1 MTIKVALE
9 HRTSYSFDRPTK
21 IYPHVVRLRPA
32 PHSRTPI
39 EAYSLNVEPGEH
51 FLNWQQDAFSNY
63 LARLVFPQ
71 PSTSLSITVGLIA
84 DLTAINPFDFFV
96 EDWAEHYGF
105 EYPDDLRRDLEVYL
119 RPIGVTEGEFAGA
132 PVHPEVA
139 EFAARHKPI
148 RRTRVIDFLV
158 AINQAVCDAVGY
170 TVRLEAGVQT
180 PEHTLESAMGSCR
193 DSAWL
198 LVALLRELGLA
209 ARFVSGYLVQLT
221 SDVKPID
228 GPSGPD
234 ADFTDLHAWA
244 EVYLPGAGWVGLDP
258 TSGLFAGEG
267 HIPLAAT
274 PHPSGA
280 APITGA
286 TGPCHATLDFSNT
299 VTRFHEDPRVTL
311 PYTPEQWDRVN
322 ALGAMVDER
331 MRRNDVRL
339 TMGGEPTF
347 VSVDDQTA
355 PEWTTAAD
363 GPHKRLLASRLAER
377 LKDDYAP
384 QGLVQRSQGKWYPG
398 EPLPRW
404 QIEIV
409 WRKDG
414 EPVWRDPSLLAD
426 PWPTQEAAA
435 AAIETETY
443 GSDPATLD
451 AAPARKLL
459 SAFAETLGLP
469 GEQVMPAYEDPLVRM
484 REIAGLPPGDPG
496 SDPTLPAARK
506 LAQAEF
512 DVDLE
517 ALEEGDEEELAPESD
532 SVERRRKLL
541 ARLDAAVTDPCAYV
555 LPLNRSEDGTAW
567 QSAVWTLR
575 RGRIVLTPGTSPAGL
590 RLPLNSLS
598 WGPAPTLYEA
608 DPSAS
613 YDALPADPAEALGL
627 TVKAVDPA
635 QFLPRTALVAEVRNG
650 VTHVFLPP
658 TSTGE
663 EFLALVG
670 LVERAAAA
678 SSTPVVVEGYGP
690 PSDPRL
696 ASLSVTPD
704 PGVIEVNVQPTASFA
719 EQSELLESLYEHARH
734 VRLGTETFDLD
745 GSHGGTGG
753 GNHITLGGTTP
764 ADSPLLRR
772 PDLLVSML
780 TYWQRHPSLSYL
792 FSGKFIGTTSQA
804 PRVDEGRESALYEL
818 EIAFAEIDRLAAAAV
833 DPRGTGPKGAHSADE
848 PEANA
853 PNPWVTDR
861 ALRHLLT
868 DITGNTHRAEFC
880 IDKLYSPDSVR
891 GRLGLLELRAF
902 EMPPHH
908 RMAMVQ
914 SLLVR
919 CLVSWFWEKPHRA
932 RLIRH
937 GADLHGKHLLPHY
950 VIQDIALVAE
960 ELREAGYP
968 FETAWLDPFTEFRF
982 PRLGTVQIRDQEIE
996 LRGAIEPWNT
1006 LGEESTATGTARY
1019 VDSSVERVQVRV
1031 LGGEDDRYLLT
1042 CNGFPVP
1049 LRSTGRTGERVA
1061 GIRFRAWQPPSALH
1075 PSISIDTPLTF
1086 DLVDTVNGRSVG
1098 GATYH
1103 VVHPGGRAYDR
1114 PPVNAVEA
1122 ESRRNGRFEAS
1133 GHTSGTVDVGLLR
1146 ERQARQAIDFGIP
1159 GILDLRRARTV
1170 LR

>member
-1 MTIKVALE
+1 M
-9 HRTSYSFDRPTK
+9 
-21 IYPHVVRLRPA
+21 
-32 PHSRTPI
+32 
-39 EAYSLNVEPGEH
+39 
-51 FLNWQQDAFSNY
+51 
-63 LARLVFPQ
+63 FPE

-119 RPIGVTEGEFAGA
+119 RPVGVTEGEFAGA

-484 REIAGLPPGDPG
+484 RELAGLPPGDPG
-496 SDPTLPAARK
+496 SDPTARRP
-506 LAQAEF
+506 
-512 DVDLE
+512 E
-517 ALEEGDEEELAPESD
+517 AGPGG
-532 SVERRRKLL
+532 VRRRP
-541 ARLDAAVTDPCAYV
+541 RGP
-555 LPLNRSEDGTAW
+555 RGG
-567 QSAVWTLR
+567 R
-575 RGRIVLTPGTSPAGL
+575 RGGAGTGVRLGGTPTETARPARRRGHRPV
-590 RLPLNSLS
+590 RL
-598 WGPAPTLYEA
+598 
-608 DPSAS
+608 
-613 YDALPADPAEALGL
+613 
-627 TVKAVDPA
+627 
-635 QFLPRTALVAEVRNG
+635 
-650 VTHVFLPP
+650 
-658 TSTGE
+658 
-663 EFLALVG
+663 
-670 LVERAAAA
+670 RAAAQPLRGRHRLA
-678 SSTPVVVEGYGP
+678 VRGVDAAPRPHRPDPRHLAGRSAPTPELVVVGSGA
-690 PSDPRL
+690 DAVRGR
-696 ASLSVTPD
+696 SV
-704 PGVIEVNVQPTASFA
+704 G
-719 EQSELLESLYEHARH
+719 
-734 VRLGTETFDLD
+734 
-745 GSHGGTGG
+745 
-753 GNHITLGGTTP
+753 
-764 ADSPLLRR
+764 LLRR
-772 PDLLVSML
+772 PCPP
-780 TYWQRHPSLSYL
+780 TR
-792 FSGKFIGTTSQA
+792 
-804 PRVDEGRESALYEL
+804 PRRSA
-818 EIAFAEIDRLAAAAV
+818 
-833 DPRGTGPKGAHSADE
+833 
-848 PEANA
+848 
-853 PNPWVTDR
+853 
-861 ALRHLLT
+861 
-868 DITGNTHRAEFC
+868 
-880 IDKLYSPDSVR
+880 
-891 GRLGLLELRAF
+891 
-902 EMPPHH
+902 
-908 RMAMVQ
+908 
-914 SLLVR
+914 
-919 CLVSWFWEKPHRA
+919 
-932 RLIRH
+932 
-937 GADLHGKHLLPHY
+937 
-950 VIQDIALVAE
+950 
-960 ELREAGYP
+960 
-968 FETAWLDPFTEFRF
+968 
-982 PRLGTVQIRDQEIE
+982 
-996 LRGAIEPWNT
+996 
-1006 LGEESTATGTARY
+1006 
-1019 VDSSVERVQVRV
+1019 
-1031 LGGEDDRYLLT
+1031 
-1042 CNGFPVP
+1042 
-1049 LRSTGRTGERVA
+1049 
-1061 GIRFRAWQPPSALH
+1061 
-1075 PSISIDTPLTF
+1075 
-1086 DLVDTVNGRSVG
+1086 
-1098 GATYH
+1098 
-1103 VVHPGGRAYDR
+1103 
-1114 PPVNAVEA
+1114 
-1122 ESRRNGRFEAS
+1122 SR
-1133 GHTSGTVDVGLLR
+1133 
-1146 ERQARQAIDFGIP
+1146 
-1159 GILDLRRARTV
+1159 
-1170 LR
+1170 